1 MDSEGVPEDTPQCS
15 YEAVHRLMSI
25 SACSNVPGFTEPK
38 CFVSHGD
45 SRDVVGRFVDHLL
58 LIARSAKRN
67 MHQRYRLVREKV
79 RDVCDRAEKVEVL
92 ERVKEL
98 VGSPKGLWDSRKRMC
113 KIEDEFNRYLSVVP
127 VVSFNGQKYDVN
139 VMKADLLSTLIEE
152 DPASE
157 DERDAIRFTIKR
169 NSSMACFE
177 SAHLR
182 FVDITNFI
190 APGSNYAGYLKA
202 FGVEEPKGFFPYQWV
217 DSLEKLKFEALP
229 PQEAFY
235 STLRQECISDED

>member
-1 MDSEGVPEDTPQCS
+1 MFCVCGGFEGRCREVC
-15 YEAVHRLMSI
+15 RL
-25 SACSNVPGFTEPK
+25 P
-38 CFVSHGD
+38 
-45 SRDVVGRFVDHLL
+45 VVNCT
-58 LIARSAKRN
+58 KRN
-67 MHQRYRLVREKV
+67 MQHKFGLVPEKI

-92 ERVKEL
+92 ERIQQV
-98 VGSPKGLWDSRKRMC
+98 VGSPKGVWESRKRMC
-113 KIEDEFNRYLSVVP
+113 KIESEFDRYLSVIP

-139 VMKADLLSTLIEE
+139 VMKAELLSTLIEE

-157 DERDAIRFTIKR
+157 TESDAITFTIKR

-190 APGSNYAGYLKA
+190 APGSNYAGYLEA
-202 FGVEEPKGFFPYQWV
+202 FGVAEPKGFVPYQWV
-217 DSLEKLKFEALP
+217 DSVDKLKFESLP

-235 STLRQECISDED
+235 STLKQECISDEDYD

>member
-1 MDSEGVPEDTPQCS
+1 M
-15 YEAVHRLMSI
+15 I
-25 SACSNVPGFTEPK
+25 
-38 CFVSHGD
+38 
-45 SRDVVGRFVDHLL
+45 
-58 LIARSAKRN
+58 
-67 MHQRYRLVREKV
+67 
-79 RDVCDRAEKVEVL
+79 
-92 ERVKEL
+92 
-98 VGSPKGLWDSRKRMC
+98 
-113 KIEDEFNRYLSVVP
+113 P

-139 VMKADLLSTLIEE
+139 VMKAELLSTLIEE

-157 DERDAIRFTIKR
+157 TESDATTFTIKR

-202 FGVEEPKGFFPYQWV
+202 FGVAEPKGFFPYQWV
-217 DSLEKLKFEALP
+217 DSLDKLKFESLP

-235 STLRQECISDED
+235 STLKQECISDEDYEFCKRVWVEKEMETMCDFLVWYNNCDVEPFLKAIEAQVDI

>member
-1 MDSEGVPEDTPQCS
+1 M
-15 YEAVHRLMSI
+15 L
-25 SACSNVPGFTEPK
+25 SA
-38 CFVSHGD
+38 
-45 SRDVVGRFVDHLL
+45 
-58 LIARSAKRN
+58 
-67 MHQRYRLVREKV
+67 
-79 RDVCDRAEKVEVL
+79 
-92 ERVKEL
+92 
-98 VGSPKGLWDSRKRMC
+98 
-113 KIEDEFNRYLSVVP
+113 
-127 VVSFNGQKYDVN
+127 
-139 VMKADLLSTLIEE
+139 LIEE

-202 FGVEEPKGFFPYQWV
+202 FGVEEPKGFFPYQRV

-235 STLRQECISDED
+235 STPKQKCISDEDYQFCKRVWTEKGVRNMRDFLVWYNNCDVKLFLEAIEAQVDNYRSKKIDMLKASVSLPGAAQCWLMVTSDKSRHVPGRSVWVDFLQDRTCGLRKYLEGSIPVKNIHES